1 MCIVPK
7 SNPWVFFSHADNS
20 IVCPRSC
27 LSLTARNDNLKGIF
41 AFSLFLLVSLKNHI
55 RTVHEV
61 RRDWKCVS
69 CEKEFAHS
77 KDLKSHIKKVHESE
91 PRKSPKIA
99 KKSKSSK
106 NAKSNIKKVIKTE
119 IKVEG
124 NDVYIRS

>member
-1 MCIVPK
+1 MLVHVK
-7 SNPWVFFSHADNS
+7 HVHE
-20 IVCPRSC
+20 
-27 LSLTARNDNLKGIF
+27 GIRIPCDQCDKKY
-41 AFSLFLLVSLKNHI
+41 STNQSLKLHI
-55 RTVHEV
+55 RTVHEG

-106 NAKSNIKKVIKTE
+106 IANRNIKEEIKTK